1 MPHQRICTSSFPHQ
15 KKITI
20 EGTSAAISKSS
31 DLSVYMHQNFI
42 NLSLSLSTAG
52 VTNLVTT
59 SGSVA
64 GGTRCTLEGEGVKND
79 AYSPLSTNWDIS

>member
-20 EGTSAAISKSS
+20 EGTYAAISKSS

-52 VTNLVTT
+52 VTDLVTT